1 MLIQEEFKMAI
12 SQIMRRNLI
21 TLDMDDTLSD
31 AKGLFEHHDM
41 HHILITEEGKLT
53 GVITDRDLL
62 QHLSP
67 TIGTRKET
75 PQDTFILNKKVHLIM
90 SRDIIKASADITLNE
105 AVLIFYDHQISCIP
119 VVDEKN
125 HPIGII
131 TWRDIIKVIAVQYRK
146 KNQPDGKN

>member
-1 MLIQEEFKMAI
+1 MTI

-21 TLDMDDTLSD
+21 TLTMDDSLED

-41 HHILITEEGKLT
+41 HHILIIDKDKLV

-75 PQDTFILNKKVHLIM
+75 PQDGFILNKKVHLIM
-90 SRDIIKASADITLNE
+90 SRDVITAHEEITLNE
-105 AVLIFYDHQISCIP
+105 AVLMFYDHKISCIP
-119 VVDEKN
+119 VVDEHN
-125 HPIGII
+125 HPLGII
-131 TWRDIIKVIAVQYRK
+131 TWRDIIKIIAVQYRK
-146 KNQPDGKN
+146 KNQIKS

>member
-1 MLIQEEFKMAI
+1 MAI

-21 TLDMDDTLSD
+21 TLDMDDTLGD
-31 AKGLFEHHDM
+31 AKGLFDHHDM
-41 HHILITEEGKLT
+41 HHILITDEGKLT

-75 PQDTFILNKKVHLIM
+75 PQDGFILNKKVHLIM
-90 SRDIIKASADITLNE
+90 SREVISANEEITLNQ
-105 AVLIFYDHQISCIP
+105 AVLMFYDHQISCIP
-119 VVDEKN
+119 ILDEEKR
-125 HPIGII
+125 PVGII

-146 KNQPDGKN
+146 KTQ

>member
-1 MLIQEEFKMAI
+1 MAI

-41 HHILITEEGKLT
+41 HHILITDSGKLT

-75 PQDTFILNKKVHLIM
+75 PQDGFILNKKVHLIM
-90 SRDIIKASADITLNE
+90 SRDVISASDEITLNE
-105 AVLIFYDHQISCIP
+105 AVLMFYDHKISCIP
-119 VVDEKN
+119 VVNEQAQ
-125 HPIGII
+125 PVGII

-146 KNQPDGKN
+146 KTQATE

>member
-1 MLIQEEFKMAI
+1 MAI

-90 SRDIIKASADITLNE
+90 STAIPYFVAETMLMWNKATVELFITIMKQ
-105 AVLIFYDHQISCIP
+105 VL
-119 VVDEKN
+119 EL
-125 HPIGII
+125 
-131 TWRDIIKVIAVQYRK
+131 
-146 KNQPDGKN
+146 

>member
-1 MLIQEEFKMAI
+1 MAV

-21 TLDMDDTLSD
+21 TLDMDDTLAD

-41 HHILITEEGKLT
+41 HHILITDNGKLT
-53 GVITDRDLL
+53 GVMTDGDLL

-75 PQDTFILNKKVHLIM
+75 PQDGFILNKKVHLIM
-90 SRDIIKASADITLNE
+90 SRDVIKASADITLNE

-119 VVDEKN
+119 VVDEDN
-125 HPIGII
+125 RPVGIT

-146 KNQPDGKN
+146 KTQAE